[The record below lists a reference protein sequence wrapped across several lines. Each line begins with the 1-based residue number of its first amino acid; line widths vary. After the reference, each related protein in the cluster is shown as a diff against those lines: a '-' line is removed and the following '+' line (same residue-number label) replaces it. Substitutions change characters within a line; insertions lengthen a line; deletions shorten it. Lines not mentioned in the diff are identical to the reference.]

1 MAEWSIAAVL
11 KTVEVKASR
20 GSNPC
25 LSANY
30 SAMEENY
37 QGYNQSQNPNQQQG
51 YGYQNQQPNY
61 GYQQNYQNQ
70 QGYPYGN
77 QPPKPSNNLV
87 WGILTTICCCL
98 PFGIVSIV
106 FAAKVDSL
114 YYSGRYEEA
123 QTAARKAGTWAIVAA
138 VVGFLTSAA
147 WGIINLIAAKQ
158 GYNWYDSGMFDST
171 GLF

>member
-1 MAEWSIAAVL
+1 
-11 KTVEVKASR
+11 
-20 GSNPC
+20 
-25 LSANY
+25 
-30 SAMEENY
+30 MEDNY
-37 QGYNQSQNPNQQQG
+37 QGYDPSQNQWQGQNPNQQG
-51 YGYQNQQPNY
+51 YGYQYQQPNY

-70 QGYPYGN
+70 YGY

-123 QTAARKAGTWAIVAA
+123 QTAARKAGTWAVVAA
-138 VVGFLTSAA
+138 IVGFLSSCAY
-147 WGIINLIAAKQ
+147 GILQLYAAKK
-158 GYNWYDSGMFDST
+158 GLSLIDTSIFDGT
-171 GLF
+171 GLY

>member
-1 MAEWSIAAVL
+1 
-11 KTVEVKASR
+11 
-20 GSNPC
+20 
-25 LSANY
+25 
-30 SAMEENY
+30 MEDNY
-37 QGYNQSQNPNQQQG
+37 QGYDPSQNQWQGQDPNQQQG

-61 GYQQNYQNQ
+61 GYQQNYQNQQNPYGYQQGYQ

-123 QTAARKAGTWAIVAA
+123 QTAARKAGTWAVVAA
-138 VVGFLTSAA
+138 IVGFLSSCAY
-147 WGIINLIAAKQ
+147 GILQLYAAKK
-158 GYNWYDSGMFDST
+158 GLSLIDTSIFDGT
-171 GLF
+171 GLY